1 MTKTRALGWST
12 AARISI
18 VFLLFISACKFEP
31 FSADGDVTLFDSEV
45 GLRMSVVS
53 STADSVTVEARWNA
67 ASDPSGIARYDWLN
81 WRSTPDTVVAQGSTS
96 LLADSFA
103 VARPALNQTYT
114 FGFQIRAVDG
124 VGNAGSFSSAH
135 TWSLSNEDTIA
146 PPPPDTV
153 VVDTLIAAIAVWP
166 ESIELESGAEVQF
179 YAAILLIETAGE
191 AVDSSIV
198 CDTPP
203 PAQGALHESGT
214 FCCGCDSAIAVL
226 QRSQGGSASPLIALN
241 TARPA
246 GIAGDK
252 KEAMP

>member
-1 MTKTRALGWST
+1 MIKARARGSST
-12 AARISI
+12 VARISI
-18 VFLLFISACKFEP
+18 VFLLFIAACKFEP
-31 FSADGDVTLFDSEV
+31 FSSEGDVVLPENDV

-81 WRSTPDTVVAQGSTS
+81 WRSTPDTVVAEGSTS
-96 LLADSFA
+96 FLADSFA
-103 VARPALNQTYT
+103 VARPALNETHT

-124 VGNAGSFSSAH
+124 VGNAGSFSTAH
-135 TWSLSNEDTIA
+135 MWSLSNEDTVA

-153 VVDTLIAAIAVWP
+153 VVDTLVAAIAVWP
-166 ESIELESGAEVQF
+166 ESVELESGAELQF

-203 PAQGALHESGT
+203 PAQGALYESGT

-226 QRSQGGSASPLIALN
+226 QRSFEGSAPALV
-241 TARPA
+241 ALSAERPA
-246 GIAGDK
+246 RKADGRR
-252 KEAMP
+252 EAMP